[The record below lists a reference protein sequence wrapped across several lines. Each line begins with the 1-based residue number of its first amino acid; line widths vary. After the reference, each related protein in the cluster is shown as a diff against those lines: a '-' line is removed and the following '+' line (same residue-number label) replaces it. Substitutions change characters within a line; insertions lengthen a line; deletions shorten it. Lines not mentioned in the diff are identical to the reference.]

1 MGGIV
6 TSHIRA
12 GRWEGLLA
20 GPDQAPD
27 AEVVHLDQPLPDV
40 SVAAAEGG
48 GWRIGVP
55 IPAALLNDGVQVFLV
70 RDRRTGERLGS
81 FTLVTGVPP
90 DEDFRAEIELLRAE
104 LEMLKRAFRRHCLE
118 TGG

>member
-1 MGGIV
+1 MGNLV

-12 GRWEGLLA
+12 GRWEGLLT
-20 GPDQAPD
+20 GSDSPPD
-27 AEVVHLDQPLPDV
+27 AEVVHLDRSLDDV
-40 SVAAAEGG
+40 SVVAAEGG

-55 IPAALLNDGVQVFLV
+55 IPAVALNDGVQVFLV
-70 RDRRTGERLGS
+70 RDRATGERLGS

-104 LEMLKRAFRRHCLE
+104 LEMLKRAFRRHCAE
-118 TGG
+118 TGA